1 MGNNKSIYIEGN
13 NTGVII
19 TGDNNSVNLAPHII
33 PNFLTKHVGLA
44 KYINFIGRKKEL
56 QKVDKLIT
64 K

>member
-33 PNFLTKHVGLA
+33 PNFLTWRG
-44 KYINFIGRKKEL
+44 N
-56 QKVDKLIT
+56 
-64 K
+64 

>member
-33 PNFLTKHVGLA
+33 PNFLTLVALSC
-44 KYINFIGRKKEL
+44 R
-56 QKVDKLIT
+56 V
-64 K
+64 